1 MAKRL
6 GAAAVILDGEG
17 RVLLVEHTYGH
28 LNWELPGGHAEP
40 GESILA
46 TATRE
51 VREETGLAVVAEA
64 LTGIYFDDQ
73 LDLHFFVFRCR
84 RLDEALAPVPTGSE
98 IAACAFWPA
107 AALPRP
113 MSDLTIR
120 RIHDALSG
128 VAGPLPVVA
137 RPRHWL
143 S

>member
-1 MAKRL
+1 MRPCSTSNHEMGQSEFAPRT
-6 GAAAVILDGEG
+6 GHCRGEAG
-17 RVLLVEHTYGH
+17 QIGLHDSSAEH
-28 LNWELPGGHAEP
+28 ARMDKEP
-40 GESILA
+40 SQ
-46 TATRE
+46 
-51 VREETGLAVVAEA
+51 REETGLAVVAEA
-64 LTGIYFDDQ
+64 LPGIYFDDQ